1 MNKINVYF
9 IIEFALKAIINYINR
24 ENYINALFSM
34 QTSLII
40 TLIYLT
46 IWLKN
51 HIWDDGLIKMLA

>member
-51 HIWDDGLIKMLA
+51 HI